1 MQFSLDRKQRRHKPL
16 PGFNDLGRSVIPIF
30 LLMDHFLL
38 RFGTLSEKLKKI
50 YQFEVSIF
58 LQSVPS
64 NLYLAVRLS
73 VQWFKCLS
81 KD

>member
-1 MQFSLDRKQRRHKPL
+1 MAIPTAL
-16 PGFNDLGRSVIPIF
+16 PGFNDLGRSVITIF

-38 RFGTLSEKLKKI
+38 RFGKLSEKLKKI

-64 NLYLAVRLS
+64 NFDQTMVTDLYLAVRLS